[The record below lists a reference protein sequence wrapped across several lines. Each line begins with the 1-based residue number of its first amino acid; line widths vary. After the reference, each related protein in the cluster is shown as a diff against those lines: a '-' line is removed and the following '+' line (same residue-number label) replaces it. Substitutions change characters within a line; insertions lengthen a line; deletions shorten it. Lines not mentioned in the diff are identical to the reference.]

1 MPYGLHSKICINS
14 YLPESMVCGGFPSR
28 SPGSGVPSR
37 AKAVAA
43 TGCLG
48 GRLPLGTG
56 VGASVADAD
65 GEGID
70 ITVTLGTCEAPS
82 PGVTMMRPQPGDSN
96 TISETGR
103 ALDNLD
109 GDREP
114 PVLPGRDTPAP
125 PRRTACATVT
135 AGCHR

>member
-1 MPYGLHSKICINS
+1 
-14 YLPESMVCGGFPSR
+14 MVRGGFPSR

-37 AKAVAA
+37 TKAVAA
-43 TGCLG
+43 TGRLG

-56 VGASVADAD
+56 VGASVTDAD

-70 ITVTLGTCEAPS
+70 ITVALGTRDAPS
-82 PGVTMMRPQPGDSN
+82 LGVTMMRPQPGDSS
-96 TISETGR
+96 TASETGR
-103 ALDNLD
+103 ILNSLND
-109 GDREP
+109 DRDP
-114 PVLPGRDTPAP
+114 PAVLPGRGASVP

>member
-1 MPYGLHSKICINS
+1 MPD
-14 YLPESMVCGGFPSR
+14 R
-28 SPGSGVPSR
+28 TR
-37 AKAVAA
+37 AVSA
-43 TGCLG
+43 TGRPG

-56 VGASVADAD
+56 VGASVPDAD

-70 ITVTLGTCEAPS
+70 ITVTLGTCDAPS
-82 PGVTMMRPQPGDSN
+82 PGVTMMRPQPGDSS
-96 TISETGR
+96 TISKTGR
-103 ALDNLD
+103 TLDGLN

>member
-1 MPYGLHSKICINS
+1 MPYGLHSKIWINS
-14 YLPESMVCGGFPSR
+14 YLPESMVRDGFPSR
-28 SPGSGVPSR
+28 SPGSGVPGR
-37 AKAVAA
+37 TKAVSA
-43 TGCLG
+43 TGRLG

-56 VGASVADAD
+56 VGASVTDAD

-70 ITVTLGTCEAPS
+70 ITVTLGICEAPS
-82 PGVTMMRPQPGDSN
+82 PGVTMMRPQPGDSSM
-96 TISETGR
+96 ISEIGR
-103 ALDNLD
+103 TLDSLN